1 MYGPMITVRQAM
13 GDPSRWPDDLFDYW
27 LIEEDLAR
35 LRLYEICRQF
45 PDLPV
50 PPEIASWPRP
60 AGTTTHET
68 RKKG

>member
-1 MYGPMITVRQAM
+1 MTTIRQAM
-13 GDPSRWPDDLFDYW
+13 GDPAEWPADLFDYW

-35 LRLYEICRQF
+35 LRLYEICCQF

-68 RKKG
+68 RTKG